1 MKQLNAIANFCK
13 QKKEAIY
20 LNLDEIEL
28 HGGTQQRAKLLNYS
42 HVETLEDALS
52 VTEDLTPIEVVFDGE
67 TYYLTDGFHRY
78 YAYKNQ
84 GKEVIP
90 AHITEGTLRDAIL
103 ASVAAN
109 AQNLALPRTRL
120 DKQKAIQTMLND
132 PEWSTWS
139 DREIA
144 KQVGASHPTVSAIRK
159 QLVNLPDRTFTR
171 NGTTATMN
179 TENIGRSVSQ
189 KADIN
194 DYTARNGHLYP
205 KPESG
210 ETEGQSEKSN
220 SAKPEP
226 KSEAFVMKEWLQGF
240 LSWVPKLPPAYISAI
255 KNAIQEREEMETN
268 KS

>member
-1 MKQLNAIANFCK
+1 MTKLNAIANFCK
-13 QKKEAIY
+13 QEREVTY
-20 LNLDEIEL
+20 LNLEEIEL
-28 HGGTQQRAKLLNYS
+28 NAGTQQRAKLLNYS

-52 VTEDLTPIEVVFDGE
+52 GTENLTPIEVIFDGE
-67 TYYLTDGFHRY
+67 NYYLTDGFHRY

-120 DKQKAIQTMLND
+120 DKQKAIQTMLSD
-132 PEWSTWS
+132 PEWGQWS

-144 KQVGASHPTVSAIRK
+144 KQVGVSHPTVAAVRK

-171 NGTTATMN
+171 NGTTATMR
-179 TENIGRSVSQ
+179 TENIGKTISQ

-194 DYTARNGHLYP
+194 EFTARDGHIV
-205 KPESG
+205 
-210 ETEGQSEKSN
+210 
-220 SAKPEP
+220 P
-226 KSEAFVMKEWLQGF
+226 KSELGKTDGQ
-240 LSWVPKLPPAYISAI
+240 SKQLPPSKSIEIDIPEWFIGFKARLKDFPENYLKEVIAI
-255 KNAIQEREEMETN
+255 ASQRLEEV
-268 KS
+268 S